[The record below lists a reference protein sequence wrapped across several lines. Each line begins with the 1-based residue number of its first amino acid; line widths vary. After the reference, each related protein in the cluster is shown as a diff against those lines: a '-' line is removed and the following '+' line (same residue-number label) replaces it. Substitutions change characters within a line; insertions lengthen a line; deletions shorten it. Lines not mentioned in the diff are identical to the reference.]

1 MSSGAG
7 QKIGEVMI
15 TALWPVIW
23 VIYVLVGVV
32 VFVEAAAVYLSW
44 GMVVRL
50 DRLRR
55 GHAPKP
61 GPQTAV

>member
-1 MSSGAG
+1 LSSGIG
-7 QKIGEVMI
+7 QKIGEIII

-32 VFVEAAAVYLSW
+32 VFAEAAAVYLSW
-44 GMVVRL
+44 GIVTSL

-55 GHAPKP
+55 GHAQKP
-61 GPQTAV
+61 GPQAAG